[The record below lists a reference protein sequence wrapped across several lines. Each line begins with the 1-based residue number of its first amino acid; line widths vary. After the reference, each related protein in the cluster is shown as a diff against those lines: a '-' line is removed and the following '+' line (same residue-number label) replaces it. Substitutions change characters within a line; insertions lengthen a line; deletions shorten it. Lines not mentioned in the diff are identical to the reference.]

1 MIPPLGIWRIIKM
14 SNFDQSKK
22 FGTKAYPVE
31 AFSTSDLMRRCEAIL
46 TPDLL
51 ISRYL
56 KIQEKEI
63 RAKYTENELKQEIE
77 LAMNEFELM
86 SGLVVNKVQDQQRI
100 PFDRDLYR
108 SFVYIKTNHGPILS
122 VEEIEIQSSNGE
134 NIYKLPAEW
143 IEVGFAHKR
152 QLNLIPILS
161 IFGAAGLR
169 DGQASNAGL
178 IFLQAI
184 NNFQWLP
191 SFFTIKYT
199 YGLCHKEGEL
209 PIPVNQIIGMIAAIN
224 LLSNLQTA
232 NKYNSTS
239 VGQDGITQS
248 ASSAGP
254 QIYAK
259 RIEELEAK
267 KLKMLAK
274 LKATFGSKY
283 FLSNI

>member
-1 MIPPLGIWRIIKM
+1 M
-14 SNFDQSKK
+14 SDYSESKS
-22 FGTKAYPVE
+22 FGTKVYPVE
-31 AFSTSDLMRRCEAIL
+31 AFATSDLIQRAEPLI

-56 KIQEKEI
+56 KAQEKDI
-63 RAKYTENELKQEIE
+63 RAKYTQEELKDQINM
-77 LAMNEFELM
+77 AINEFEM
-86 SGLVVNKVQDQQRI
+86 ESGLRVNKVQDTQRV

-122 VEEIEIQSSNGE
+122 VEEIQIQSSNGE
-134 NIYKLPAEW
+134 NIYKLPATW
-143 IEVGFAHKR
+143 IEVGNAHKR

-161 IFGAAGLR
+161 IFGAAGLQ

-178 IFLQAI
+178 IFLNAI

-191 SFFTIKYT
+191 SFFTVKYT
-199 YGLCHKEGEL
+199 HGLSHTEGIV
-209 PIPVNQIIGMIAAIN
+209 PIPVNQIIGMMTAME
-224 LLSNLQTA
+224 LLSDLQSA

-239 VGQDGITQS
+239 VGQDGLSQS

-254 QIYAK
+254 KIYVQ
-259 RIEELEAK
+259 RIDDLQK
-267 KLKMLAK
+267 KKDKAMAK
-274 LKATFGSKY
+274 LKAVFTNKH

>member
-1 MIPPLGIWRIIKM
+1 MA
-14 SNFDQSKK
+14 DYSKSK
-22 FGTKAYPVE
+22 NFGTKMYPVQ
-31 AFSTSDLMRRCEAIL
+31 AFATSDLMARTEELL

-56 KIQEKEI
+56 KSQEKEI
-63 RAKYTENELKQEIE
+63 RAKYSNDELKDQIN
-77 LAMNEFELM
+77 LAMNEFEVM
-86 SGLVVNKVQDQQRI
+86 TGLRITAVQDQERI

-108 SFVYIKTNHGPILS
+108 SFVYMKTKHGPIMS
-122 VEEIEIQSSNGE
+122 IESINIMSSNGE
-134 NIYKLPAEW
+134 NIYHLPPDW
-143 IEVGFAHKR
+143 IEVGLAHQR

-161 IFGAAGLR
+161 IFGAAGLQ

-191 SFFTIKYT
+191 AFFTIKYT
-199 YGLCHKEGEL
+199 YGLSNTEGQV
-209 PIPVNQIIGMIAAIN
+209 PIPVNAIVGMIAAIE
-224 LLSNLQTA
+224 LLSDLQSA

-239 VGQDGITQS
+239 ISQDGISQS

-254 QIYAK
+254 KIYAQ
-259 RIEELEAK
+259 RIEDLEK
-267 KLKMLAK
+267 KRDVAINK
-274 LKATFGSKY
+274 LKAIFSNKY

>member
-1 MIPPLGIWRIIKM
+1 M
-14 SNFDQSKK
+14 SDFTDSKK
-22 FGTKAYPVE
+22 FGTKVYPVE
-31 AFSTSDLMRRCEAIL
+31 ANATSDLLRRTEPIL

-51 ISRYL
+51 LSRYL
-56 KIQEKEI
+56 KNQEKEL
-63 RAKYTENELKQEIE
+63 RAKYSEEELKETVE
-77 LAMNEFELM
+77 MAMNEFELL
-86 SGLVVNKVQDQQRI
+86 SGLAINKVQDRQRV

-108 SFVYIKTNHGPILS
+108 AFVYMKLNHGPILS
-122 VEEIEIQSSNGE
+122 IEELLIESSNGE
-134 NIYKLPAEW
+134 HIYSLPAQW
-143 IEVGFAHKR
+143 IEMGFAHKR
-152 QLNLIPILS
+152 QINLVPILS

-191 SFFTIKYT
+191 SFFSVKYT
-199 YGLCHKEGEL
+199 YGLSHTEGIV
-209 PIPVNQIIGMIAAIN
+209 PIVVNQIVGMTAAIE
-224 LLSNLQTA
+224 LLSSLQTA

-239 VGQDGITQS
+239 VSQDGLSQS

-254 QIYAK
+254 KIYAG

-267 KLKMLAK
+267 KAKLLAK
-274 LKATFGSKY
+274 LKAEFHQKY

>member
-1 MIPPLGIWRIIKM
+1 MADYT
-14 SNFDQSKK
+14 SSKN
-22 FGTKAYPVE
+22 FGTKVYPVE
-31 AFSTSDLMRRCEAIL
+31 AFSTSDLMQRCEPLL
-46 TPDLL
+46 TPELL

-56 KIQEKEI
+56 KAQEKDLK
-63 RAKYTENELKQEIE
+63 AKYSDDELKDRIN

-86 SGLVVNKVQDQQRI
+86 SGLKVNKVQDKQRI

-122 VEEIEIQSSNGE
+122 VEEIQIQSSNGE
-134 NIYKLPAEW
+134 NIYNLPATW
-143 IEVGFAHKR
+143 IEVGHAHKR

-161 IFGAAGLR
+161 IFGAAGLQ

-191 SFFTIKYT
+191 AFFTVKYT
-199 YGLCHKEGEL
+199 HGLSNQEGEL
-209 PIPVNQIIGMIAAIN
+209 PIPVNEVIGMIASIE
-224 LLSNLQTA
+224 LLSDLQSA

-239 VGQDGITQS
+239 VSQDGISQS

-254 QIYAK
+254 QIYVK
-259 RIEELEAK
+259 RIEDLEIKKEKMMAK
-267 KLKMLAK
+267 IRAI
-274 LKATFGSKY
+274 FSSKY
-283 FLSNI
+283 YLSNI

>member
-1 MIPPLGIWRIIKM
+1 MADYT
-14 SNFDQSKK
+14 NSKK

-31 AFSTSDLMRRCEAIL
+31 AYASSDLLRRCEPLL

-56 KIQEKEI
+56 KSQEKEI
-63 RAKYTENELKQEIE
+63 KEKYSQAELKEKIE
-77 LAMNEFELM
+77 LAMNEFEIM
-86 SGLVVNKVQDQQRI
+86 SGLSINKVQDMERI
-100 PFDRDLYR
+100 PFDRDLYK
-108 SFVYIKTNHGPILS
+108 SFVFIKTNHGPILS
-122 VEEIEIQSSNGE
+122 VEEIQIQSSNGE
-134 NIYKLPAEW
+134 NIYNLPPDW
-143 IEVGFAHKR
+143 IEVGLAHKR

-161 IFGAAGLR
+161 IFGAAGLQ
-169 DGQASNAGL
+169 DGRASNAGL

-191 SFFTIKYT
+191 AFFTVKYT
-199 YGLCHKEGEL
+199 HGLSHKEGEL
-209 PIPVNQIIGMIAAIN
+209 PIPVNHIIGMGAAIAI
-224 LLSNLQTA
+224 LSDLQSG

-239 VGQDGITQS
+239 VSQDGISQS

-259 RIEELEAK
+259 RIEDLEAK
-267 KLKMLAK
+267 KAALMAK
-274 LKATFGSKY
+274 LKSTFSNKY